1 MLHSSVKIQKK
12 YPVFQSHFSSLKD
25 PRRINKGNYY
35 YQLEEILFL
44 TISAIISGADGWTS
58 ISQFGKTKLNWLRNY
73 FPYEVG
79 VPSHDVLGKLFA
91 RIDHSEFTQCF
102 ANWVNSISKITDGE
116 VVAIDGKTICKSDD
130 KTTGKSALHVVSAYA
145 SENKLCLGQQVVSEK
160 SNEITAIPELLKIL
174 DIQGCI
180 ITIDAMGCQK
190 KIAKDIMRKKADY
203 LLMVKDNQKELKQ
216 QVEKMFS
223 RGNPTKTNKQFDTGH
238 GRVETRTCNVIDDLL
253 FMDEKDQWIGLKSVV
268 RIHSECYNKHS
279 GKTSHQNRYYISS
292 LSADAEKINNAV
304 RNHWSIENNLH
315 WTLDVIFKED
325 ASLKKKGNSAINYN
339 IMTKLALALI
349 DKEKSKK
356 ISKPAKRLTAALDDN
371 YRDLILKS

>member
-1 MLHSSVKIQKK
+1 MLNSLEKVQKN
-12 YPVFQSHFSSLKD
+12 YPVFQSHFFPLKD

-35 YQLEEILFL
+35 FPLTEILFL
-44 TISAIISGADGWTS
+44 TISAIISGADSWTS
-58 ISQFGKTKLNWLRNY
+58 ISQFGETKLTWLRNY
-73 FPYEVG
+73 FPYEAG

-91 RIDHSEFTQCF
+91 RLDHKEFIQCF
-102 ANWVNSISKITDGE
+102 ANWINSISKITDGE

-130 KTTGKSALHVVSAYA
+130 KSTGKSALHVVSAYA
-145 SENKLCLGQQVVSEK
+145 SKNKLCLGQRVVNEK

-190 KIAKDIMRKKADY
+190 KIAKDIVKKKADY

-223 RGNPTKTNKQFDTGH
+223 RGKPTKTNKQFDVGH
-238 GRVETRTCNVIDDLL
+238 GRVETRTCDVIDDLL
-253 FMDEKDQWIGLKSVV
+253 FMDVKDQWIGLKSVV
-268 RIHSECYNKHS
+268 RVHSECYNKQT
-279 GKTSHQNRYYISS
+279 GKTSQQNRYYISS
-292 LSADAEKINNAV
+292 LSADAKKINNAV
-304 RNHWSIENNLH
+304 RSHWSIENNLH

-339 IMTKLALALI
+339 IMIKLALALI
-349 DKEKSKK
+349 EKEKSQK
-356 ISKPAKRLTAALDDN
+356 ISKPAKRFTAALDDN